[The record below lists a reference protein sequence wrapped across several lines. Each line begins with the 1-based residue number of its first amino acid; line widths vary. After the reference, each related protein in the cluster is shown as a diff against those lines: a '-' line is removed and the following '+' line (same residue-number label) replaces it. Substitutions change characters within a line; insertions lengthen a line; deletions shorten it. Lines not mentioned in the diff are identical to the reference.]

1 MKKCALIFGALLLF
15 VPVFSMA
22 QTIMVDNQ
30 FGGLG
35 DWEPA
40 GGDWSTLGGFLFQN
54 DPTVGLARI
63 DFPFDHQGEFQIE
76 FKVRYQRGGFTDAEA
91 FAAQQFHGGF
101 GIHVGVDEAALGRVA
116 WGNGES
122 YLLWLNLDTRPNT
135 RTNYPQHF
143 GFRAQVYEST
153 NNITMDLDRDLNIDI
168 MAALASVGINM
179 SMNDLNAFV
188 NQNVPMRIRVNTRN
202 GRIMVNDPT
211 SPTTWFFF
219 DVDPAVLRAGSYLSL
234 RTNGV
239 ALRFDDFRIV
249 RR

>member
-22 QTIMVDNQ
+22 QTIMVDDQ

-40 GGDWSTLGGFLFQN
+40 SGEWTTLGGFLFQN
-54 DPTVGLARI
+54 DETDALARI

-76 FKVRYQRGGFTDAEA
+76 FKVRYRSGGFGSMEDL
-91 FAAQQFHGGF
+91 QNQRFHGGF
-101 GIHVGVDEAALGRVA
+101 GIHVGVDEAALGEVA

-122 YLLWLNLDTRPNT
+122 YLLWLNLDTRPAT
-135 RTNYPQHF
+135 QANYPQHF
-143 GFRAQVYEST
+143 GFRGQVYEST
-153 NNITMDLDRDLNIDI
+153 ANYAMDLTDMNVDI

-179 SMNDLNAFV
+179 SVNDLNAFI
-188 NQNVPMRIRVNTRN
+188 NQNVPMRIRVNTRT
-202 GRIMVNDPT
+202 GRILVNDPT
-211 SPTTWFFF
+211 SPTTWFYL
-219 DVDPAVLRAGSYLSL
+219 DVDPAVLRAGNYLSL
-234 RTNGV
+234 RTNGLG
-239 ALRFDDFRIV
+239 LRFDDFRIV